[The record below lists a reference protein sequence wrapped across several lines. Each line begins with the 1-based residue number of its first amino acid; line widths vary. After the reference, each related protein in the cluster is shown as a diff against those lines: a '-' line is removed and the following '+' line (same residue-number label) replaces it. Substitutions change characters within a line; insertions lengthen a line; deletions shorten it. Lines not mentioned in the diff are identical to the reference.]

1 MESFKICTVNVED
14 PEVLAEFLALISVTF
29 KNRDEYKEVKAFDLK
44 PHYHSDYE
52 SRLFLEGSAVFT
64 IDGEDIV
71 CSKGTYIE
79 ILPEVVHALVIGVV
93 KKLNPK
99 MVKVKNITPTN
110 YKWRSEDG
118 KNKYPSDCVMVEG
131 PLVTMYILKNNENN
145 DKT

>member
-1 MESFKICTVNVED
+1 MAKAEIIHEDKLGNLINVG
-14 PEVLAEFLALISVTF
+14 
-29 KNRDEYKEVKAFDLK
+29 
-44 PHYHSDYE
+44 DYVAYP
-52 SRLFLEGSAVFT
+52 SHNSLE
-64 IDGEDIV
+64 
-71 CSKGTYIE
+71 
-79 ILPEVVHALVIGVV
+79 IGVV
-93 KKLNPK
+93 TKLNPK

>member
-1 MESFKICTVNVED
+1 MESFKICTIDVED

-79 ILPEVVHALVIGVV
+79 ILPEVVHAFE
-93 KKLNPK
+93 
-99 MVKVKNITPTN
+99 
-110 YKWRSEDG
+110 YKGD
-118 KNKYPSDCVMVEG
+118 G
-131 PLVTMYILKNNENN
+131 PLHVLRFFSENEFW
-145 DKT
+145 KATFV